1 MKVAKKEL
9 KNYYDKKGG
18 KMTKKF
24 ILKYLAIT
32 AIFTCMFVCISGV
45 SADEIITFSSSSGV
59 KTLKCGESSS
69 WRSTVGSTDCVTI
82 LTKITRVSC
91 SSTLADA
98 TARVIVGD
106 NTTYASTTSTKR
118 TVEAVVNFAL
128 GSSSSAHK
136 HNYTAYY
143 G

>member
-59 KTLKCGESSS
+59 ESSS

-118 TVEAVVNFAL
+118 TAEAVVNFTL
-128 GSSSSAHK
+128 GSSSTAHK
-136 HNYTAYY
+136 HKYTAYY

>member
-1 MKVAKKEL
+1 
-9 KNYYDKKGG
+9 
-18 KMTKKF
+18 MTKKF
-24 ILKYLAIT
+24 ILKYLATT
-32 AIFTCMFVCISGV
+32 AILTCMFVCISGV

-59 KTLKCGESSS
+59 KTLKCGESSN
-69 WRSTVGSTDCVTI
+69 WRGTVGSTDCGTL
-82 LTKITRVSC
+82 LTRITRVSC
-91 SSTLADA
+91 SSNLANA

-118 TVEAVVNFAL
+118 TVEATVNFTL
-128 GSSSSAHK
+128 GSSTAHK

>member
-45 SADEIITFSSSSGV
+45 SADE
-59 KTLKCGESSS
+59 
-69 WRSTVGSTDCVTI
+69 

-118 TVEAVVNFAL
+118 TAEAVVNFTL
-128 GSSSSAHK
+128 GSSSTAHK